1 MKNSKT
7 ISLSVGLFLVFVL
20 LIAGCAGGPQTES
33 FGEHIDD
40 SLITTK
46 VKTALLRDPEVS
58 GTDIN
63 VTTFKGRVQLNGLV
77 NNARQIEQAAQLA
90 REVNGV
96 EAVENNLSLK

>member
-1 MKNSKT
+1 MEQSKT
-7 ISLSVGLFLVFVL
+7 MSLLAALFFVVL
-20 LIAGCAGGPQTES
+20 MVGCAGGPQSES

-40 SLITTK
+40 SVITTK

-58 GTDIN
+58 GMDIN

-90 REVNGV
+90 RETNGV
-96 EAVENNLSLK
+96 MAVENNLSIK